1 MAKETHIVQGVKVS
15 LDPAVFDD
23 CDVQEEIE
31 AGRVIGA
38 IKAVMGE
45 KTYAEAKKALAKDGR
60 TKLSDMASWYA
71 KCAEEFGV
79 AVKN

>member
-15 LDPAVFDD
+15 LDPQAFDD
-23 CDVQEEIE
+23 VEVQEAIE
-31 AGRVIGA
+31 EGRVIGA

-45 KTYAEAKKALAKDGR
+45 KTYAEAKAALSKDGHC
-60 TKLSDMASWYA
+60 KLTDIASWYA

-79 AVKN
+79 STKN